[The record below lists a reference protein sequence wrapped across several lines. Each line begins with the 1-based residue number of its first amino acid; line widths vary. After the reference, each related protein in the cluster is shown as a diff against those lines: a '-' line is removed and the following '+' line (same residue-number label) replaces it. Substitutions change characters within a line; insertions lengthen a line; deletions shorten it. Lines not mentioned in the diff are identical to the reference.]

1 MRHQNEEAENDT
13 SAALVKMDAAEQN
26 DHGTTE
32 EASTKPADSQ
42 PMTQPPVSGQMP
54 PNPMAMNMGGGFGNM
69 SWNPAGDFNPMSQ
82 FMSNGM
88 FNFQNPMGT
97 LPPIT
102 PPSRT
107 D

>member
-13 SAALVKMDAAEQN
+13 LAALEKTDAAEQN
-26 DHGTTE
+26 DYGMAE

-42 PMTQPPVSGQMP
+42 PTTQPPVSGQMP

-82 FMSNGM
+82 FMPNGM